1 MSLPN
6 NIKRL
11 REEKGLLQKQ
21 VASEVGLGISHYSK
35 IENGQREASV
45 ELLDNLAKFY
55 GMTIDQIVHM
65 DADIPREVTVEDKT
79 ATEQVRLIAELD
91 EKDKSVIFS
100 LIESMLTKKKFK
112 DFFQKNIAAL

>member
-1 MSLPN
+1 MDLFN

-21 VASEVGLGISHYSK
+21 IASEVGLGISHYSK

-45 ELLDNLAKFY
+45 ELLDKFAKFY
-55 GMTIDQIVHM
+55 GITIDQIVHM
-65 DADIPREVTVEDKT
+65 DTDVPKEVCVEDKT
-79 ATEQVRLIAELD
+79 ASEQVRLIAELD

-100 LIESMLTKKKFK
+100 MIETMLTKKKFK
-112 DFFQKNIAAL
+112 DFFQKNIAVL